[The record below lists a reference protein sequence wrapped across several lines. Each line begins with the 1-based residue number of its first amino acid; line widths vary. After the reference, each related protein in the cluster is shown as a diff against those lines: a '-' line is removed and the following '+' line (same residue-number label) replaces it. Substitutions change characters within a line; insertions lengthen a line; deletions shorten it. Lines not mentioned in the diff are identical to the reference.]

1 MTAPILQIKDL
12 VTHFPI
18 RQGAFGRV
26 RGTVRAVD
34 GVTFEV
40 ERGETFGLVGESGC
54 GKSTLGRSILRL
66 IEPTSGSVRFD
77 GQELVGMPP
86 AQLRK
91 LRRRMQLIFQDP
103 YASLNPRMKVRE
115 IVGEGL
121 AIHRLASGAERER
134 RVAAL
139 LEKMGLG
146 AEAMDRYPHEFS
158 GGQRQRI
165 GIARAL
171 AVGPELVIAD
181 EPISSLDVSI
191 QAQIV
196 NLMVDLQAELG
207 LTYVFIAHDLKI
219 IEYISTRVAV
229 MYLGKI
235 VELASAAELYRAPK
249 HPYTQALLS
258 AIPVPDPTRKRE
270 RIILPGDVPSPA
282 NPPPGCPF
290 HPRCRGAAALQAGWR
305 APSGIVLPDRRGGE
319 RWSEACNQLTS
330 HPTIPA
336 TTPTFLAGKRSSGH
350 RTSTSILR
358 DYGPG
363 HKTPDVH
370 PSRLWPGP

>member
-1 MTAPILQIKDL
+1 MTAPILEVDNL

-18 RQGAFGRV
+18 RQGAFGRMG
-26 RGTVRAVD
+26 GTVRAVD
-34 GVTFEV
+34 GVSFEV
-40 ERGETFGLVGESGC
+40 HRGETFGLVGESGC

-77 GQELVGMPP
+77 GQELVGMPQ

-121 AIHRLASGAERER
+121 AIHRLASGVERER
-134 RVAAL
+134 QVAAL

-196 NLMVDLQAELG
+196 NLMVDLQRELG

-235 VELASAAELYRAPK
+235 VEMARAEEIYRAPK

-258 AIPVPDPTRKRE
+258 AIPVPDPTRKSE
-270 RIILPGDVPSPA
+270 RIILAGDVPSPA
-282 NPPPGCPF
+282 HPPPGCPF
-290 HPRCRGAAALQAGWR
+290 HPRCRYAFDRCRTEVPPLYQLAGGHLASCFLVEEQAGHNPQ
-305 APSGIVLPDRRGGE
+305 PS
-319 RWSEACNQLTS
+319 T
-330 HPTIPA
+330 
-336 TTPTFLAGKRSSGH
+336 RSA
-350 RTSTSILR
+350 I
-358 DYGPG
+358 
-363 HKTPDVH
+363 
-370 PSRLWPGP
+370 

>member
-1 MTAPILQIKDL
+1 MTTPILKVENL
-12 VTHFPI
+12 ATHFPL
-18 RQGAFGRV
+18 RSGAFGRIV
-26 RGTVRAVD
+26 GTVKAVD
-34 GVTFEV
+34 GVSFEV
-40 ERGETFGLVGESGC
+40 DRGETFGLVGESGC

-66 IEPTSGSVRFD
+66 IEPTSGSVAFD
-77 GQELVGMPP
+77 GQELIGMPQ
-86 AQLRK
+86 AQLRR

-115 IVGEGL
+115 IIGEGL
-121 AIHRLASGAERER
+121 AIHRLAFGAERER
-134 RVAAL
+134 RVASL

-146 AEAMDRYPHEFS
+146 ADALDRYPHEFS

-196 NLMVDLQAELG
+196 NLMVDLQRELG
-207 LTYVFIAHDLKI
+207 LTYIFIAHDLKI

-235 VELASAAELYRAPK
+235 VELADAAGIYRAPK

-258 AIPVPDPTRKRE
+258 AIPVPDPERKRI

-282 NPPPGCPF
+282 HPPPGCPF
-290 HPRCRGAAALQAGWR
+290 HPRCPQAFARCKIEVPPLYQLPGGHVASCFLVEEQARQTPRALAR
-305 APSGIVLPDRRGGE
+305 
-319 RWSEACNQLTS
+319 
-330 HPTIPA
+330 
-336 TTPTFLAGKRSSGH
+336 
-350 RTSTSILR
+350 
-358 DYGPG
+358 
-363 HKTPDVH
+363 
-370 PSRLWPGP
+370 

>member
-18 RQGAFGRV
+18 RQGAFGRI

-86 AQLRK
+86 AQMRK

-229 MYLGKI
+229 MYLGRI

-258 AIPVPDPTRKRE
+258 IPPENVSASFCPEMFLRP
-270 RIILPGDVPSPA
+270 RIPRPA
-282 NPPPGCPF
+282 
-290 HPRCRGAAALQAGWR
+290 
-305 APSGIVLPDRRGGE
+305 APSIRAADTRSTAAKPRYRRFTSSMRGGI
-319 RWSEACNQLTS
+319 W
-330 HPTIPA
+330 
-336 TTPTFLAGKRSSGH
+336 H
-350 RTSTSILR
+350 RAS
-358 DYGPG
+358 
-363 HKTPDVH
+363 
-370 PSRLWPGP
+370 

>member
-26 RGTVRAVD
+26 RGTMRAVD

-290 HPRCRGAAALQAGWR
+290 HPRCRYAF
-305 APSGIVLPDRRGGE
+305 DRCKTEVPPLYKLDGGRHLASCFLIE
-319 RWSEACNQLTS
+319 EEAS
-330 HPTIPA
+330 VGPKPA
-336 TTPTFLAGKRSSGH
+336 TS
-350 RTSTSILR
+350 
-358 DYGPG
+358 
-363 HKTPDVH
+363 
-370 PSRLWPGP
+370 